1 MYSHKRSMAL
11 LMEAL
16 RGENYDW
23 ALTLLSLGLVNSL
36 IERKLLLL
44 LGMFQND
51 MSDE

>member
-1 MYSHKRSMAL
+1 MYSHKRSMVL
-11 LMEAL
+11 LLEAF

-23 ALTLLSLGLVNSL
+23 ALRLLSLGLLNSL

-44 LGMFQND
+44 LWMCQDD